1 MDIYPITQMEENSK
15 GGVEKM
21 ISEASK
27 EESNTDPGTTKRRV
41 YPRKNGAKYKLIQN
55 GNGAYQ
61 K

>member
-1 MDIYPITQMEENSK
+1 
-15 GGVEKM
+15 M